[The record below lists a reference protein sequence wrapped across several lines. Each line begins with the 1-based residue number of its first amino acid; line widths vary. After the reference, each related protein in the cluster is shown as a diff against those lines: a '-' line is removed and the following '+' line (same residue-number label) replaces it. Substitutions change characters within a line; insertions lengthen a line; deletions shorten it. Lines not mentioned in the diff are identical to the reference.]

1 MNIGQRIG
9 EKMKFKVTMDLWRES
24 FNGCDYFDQQVIK
37 IVNARNAD
45 FAKKKA
51 EALIKK
57 EFKNR
62 SQSVWIK
69 NSKTVIEEVN

>member
-1 MNIGQRIG
+1 
-9 EKMKFKVTMDLWRES
+9 MKFKVTMDLWCES
-24 FNGCDYFDQQVIK
+24 FNGRDYFDQQVIK

-57 EFKNR
+57 EFKNS